1 MRRHEVTI
9 AHDRS
14 NFLTHRFD
22 SSREHMATKSPTT
35 SVTRWSQARGA
46 DDRERA
52 RRLIVNDS
60 SRATR
65 IDARETMPTESQV
78 SLQRALRTLRAVRQR
93 YETGRNAHADARFY
107 GVHVVVDHGD
117 VAWIAAAIEAVEK
130 AIRASHSSGVQG
142 DEEQSES
149 IAEYDGGHC

>member
-1 MRRHEVTI
+1 
-9 AHDRS
+9 
-14 NFLTHRFD
+14 
-22 SSREHMATKSPTT
+22 MATTNPLT
-35 SVTRWSQARGA
+35 SVSSGSQARGA

-117 VAWIAAAIEAVEK
+117 VAWITAAIEAVEK
-130 AIRASHSSGVQG
+130 AIAAGAAEATGPAV
-142 DEEQSES
+142 EAANSE
-149 IAEYDGGHC
+149 

>member
-1 MRRHEVTI
+1 MT
-9 AHDRS
+9 
-14 NFLTHRFD
+14 
-22 SSREHMATKSPTT
+22 TT
-35 SVTRWSQARGA
+35 SPPRSVSSWSQARGA
-46 DDRERA
+46 DDRLECTPLNSQRLEPRDPN
-52 RRLIVNDS
+52 RRKE
-60 SRATR
+60 TR
-65 IDARETMPTESQV
+65 PSESQV

-107 GVHVVVDHGD
+107 SVHVVVDHGD

-149 IAEYDGGHC
+149 ITKYDGGHC

>member
-1 MRRHEVTI
+1 
-9 AHDRS
+9 
-14 NFLTHRFD
+14 
-22 SSREHMATKSPTT
+22 MATTNPLT
-35 SVTRWSQARGA
+35 SVSSGSQARGA

-107 GVHVVVDHGD
+107 GMHVVVDHGD

>member
-22 SSREHMATKSPTT
+22 SSREHMATKSPAT

-46 DDRERA
+46 DDRLECTPLNSQ
-52 RRLIVNDS
+52 RLEPRDPNG
-60 SRATR
+60 RKETR
-65 IDARETMPTESQV
+65 PSESQV

-93 YETGRNAHADARFY
+93 YETCRNAHADARFY
-107 GVHVVVDHGD
+107 SVHVVVDNGD

-130 AIRASHSSGVQG
+130 AIAAGAAKAAGRAA
-142 DEEQSES
+142 EARSETT
-149 IAEYDGGHC
+149 ITTG